1 MAERRMF
8 SKNVIESDPFMD
20 MPAEAQMLYIHLNMA
35 SDDDGFC
42 DNPRAIMRQCGAS
55 NDSMKLLI
63 AKKFVLTFDKNDGFV
78 AVIKHWRINNY
89 IRKDN
94 YRETK
99 YKEFMRE
106 LYYDENRSYSMN
118 PNDGHKPC
126 LPPSPPPSPPEP
138 YTTSIQPVDEPYTGR
153 TRAVDNPL
161 TQDRKG
167 KSKDRVGKES
177 TGKDSTGEERIN
189 SLSKVAGGKGES
201 EGENRTPASFP
212 QSGPAREKRIKE
224 LRDAVRRFTNL
235 NFDAG
240 SVYRLAEAEGITREE
255 LDAEEERTD
264 QHGDGNGTL
273 PGVQTEN

>member
-118 PNDGHKPC
+118 PGDGHKPC
-126 LPPSPPPSPPEP
+126 LPPAAPDKSHVR
-138 YTTSIQPVDEPYTGR
+138 TQPVDEPYTNR
-153 TRAVDNPL
+153 TQPVDEPL
-161 TQDRKG
+161 TQDRIG
-167 KSKDRVGKES
+167 KSKDSVGKES
-177 TGKDSTGEERIN
+177 IGKSREGEDSLN
-189 SLSKVAGGKGES
+189 PFSKVAEGKGVQ
-201 EGENRTPASFP
+201 GENQTSPPAIP
-212 QSGPAREKRIKE
+212 LSGEAREKRIAE
-224 LRDAVRRFTNL
+224 FRGHIQRFKNL
-235 NFDAG
+235 NFDPG
-240 SVYRLAEAEGITREE
+240 CMYRLAEREGISAEE
-255 LDAEEERTD
+255 IDAEE
-264 QHGDGNGTL
+264 GDK
-273 PGVQTEN
+273 Q

>member
-1 MAERRMF
+1 MF

-126 LPPSPPPSPPEP
+126 LPPAADSSQTRTQSVDGP
-138 YTTSIQPVDEPYTGR
+138 YTSRTQSVDES
-153 TRAVDNPL
+153 L
-161 TQDRKG
+161 TQDRIG
-167 KSKDRVGKES
+167 KSKDRVGKERE
-177 TGKDSTGEERIN
+177 GEYRKGEDN
-189 SLSKVAGGKGES
+189 NPSLSGTAEKGES
-201 EGENRTPASFP
+201 E
-212 QSGPAREKRIKE
+212 REKPPSPPALLTGEARAKRIVE
-224 LRDAVRRFTNL
+224 IRDHVRRFKNL
-235 NFDAG
+235 KFDPG
-240 SVYRLAEAEGITREE
+240 GIYSLAEHEGITREE
-255 LDAEEERTD
+255 IDAEES
-264 QHGDGNGTL
+264 GT
-273 PGVQTEN
+273 

>member
-118 PNDGHKPC
+118 PGDGHKPC
-126 LPPSPPPSPPEP
+126 LPPAVTDQSQ
-138 YTTSIQPVDEPYTGR
+138 TRIQPVDEPYTDR
-153 TRAVDNPL
+153 TRPVDEPL
-161 TQDRKG
+161 TQDRIG

-177 TGKDSTGEERIN
+177 IGKSREGEDNN
-189 SLSKVAGGKGES
+189 SFSKIAGGKGVQ
-201 EGENRTPASFP
+201 GENQRPAPSP
-212 QSGPAREKRIKE
+212 LSGEAREKRIAE
-224 LRDAVRRFTNL
+224 FRDHIRRFKNL
-235 NFDAG
+235 GFDPQ
-240 SVYRLAEAEGITREE
+240 SMYNLAASEGISAEE
-255 LDAEEERTD
+255 IDAEE
-264 QHGDGNGTL
+264 GDN
-273 PGVQTEN
+273 Q